1 MKNKFNSILV
11 TLSISALIFTGCSKL
26 PQEEINAANA
36 AIENAKIAGADV
48 YVPESYIALEDSMSA
63 VMVRIEAQNSK
74 LIKTYSASKEELA
87 GVTKFAEEVIQQ
99 TEQRKDSLKM
109 EIQNTIAEVRPLI
122 ETNRQLITEAPKGKE
137 GTTALVAIKGEL
149 SAIEVSLDQAAGMIE
164 SEAYLEIMDKASAAK
179 AKAESINAE
188 LTQVIAKY
196 KANVQGKKG

>member
-11 TLSISALIFTGCSKL
+11 TLSVSALIFTGCSKI
-26 PQEEINAANA
+26 PQEEIDAANA

-74 LIKTYSASKEELA
+74 LIKSYSASKEELA
-87 GVTKFAEEVIQQ
+87 GVTSFAGEVIQQ
-99 TEQRKDSLKM
+99 TEQRKESLKL
-109 EIQNTIAEVRPLI
+109 EIQNKITEVKSLI

-149 SAIEVSLDQAAGMIE
+149 DAIEVSLDQAASMAEGGE
-164 SEAYLEIMDKASAAK
+164 YLGTLDKVTAAK

-196 KANVQGKKG
+196 KANVQGRK